1 MTTVLPPVAA
11 LELTY
16 RCNHACRFCSC
27 PWFAG
32 MIKPSAEMSVDEW
45 KRLIDEFAANGVRQF
60 SFTGGEALMKE
71 GCLDL
76 LDFASKRALVNLL
89 SNGRIVTDDVLRF
102 CAERGIRLSVSMPG
116 LKSFAENTDSDTPVE
131 HILGVFACARELG
144 CGTTV
149 GVAVTKL
156 NLPELYETISAA
168 LVAGA
173 DSLLLNR
180 FLPGGRGLS
189 HPELMLTAE
198 EVREVA
204 DVAEEVLSRAKR
216 YGHFGTE
223 MPACLIDVD
232 KYEYLEIS
240 TGCSAATEFF
250 TVGPN
255 GMIRACNHS
264 PVEILRWNEWERL
277 PECEEWMHFVR
288 HDYLPEMC
296 TDCARAAKCMGGCR
310 EAARVFLGSPSAP
323 DPLLANGVERETGFS

>member
-1 MTTVLPPVAA
+1 
-11 LELTY
+11 
-16 RCNHACRFCSC
+16 
-27 PWFAG
+27 

-45 KRLIDEFAANGVRQF
+45 KRLVDEFAANGVRQF

-76 LDFASKRALVNLL
+76 VDFASKRALVNLL

-131 HILGVFACARELG
+131 HILGVFARARELG

-232 KYEYLEIS
+232 KYEHLEIS
-240 TGCSAATEFF
+240 TGCSAATDFF

-255 GMIRACNHS
+255 GMLRVCNHS
-264 PVEILRWNEWERL
+264 PVELVKWNEWEKL
-277 PECEEWMHFVR
+277 PECEEWMHYVR
-288 HDYLPEMC
+288 HDYLPKMC
-296 TDCARAAKCMGGCR
+296 DGCDKAAKCLGGCATR
-310 EAARVFLGSPSAP
+310 PRSALAVAERPRACSVARQPP
-323 DPLLANGVERETGFS
+323 PTR

>member
-32 MIKPSAEMSVDEW
+32 MIKLSAEMSVDEW

-76 LDFASKRALVNLL
+76 VDFASKRALVNLL

-131 HILGVFACARELG
+131 HILGVFARARELG

-189 HPELMLTAE
+189 HPELMLTA
-198 EVREVA
+198 V
-204 DVAEEVLSRAKR
+204 
-216 YGHFGTE
+216 TE
-223 MPACLIDVD
+223 NA
-232 KYEYLEIS
+232 YFS
-240 TGCSAATEFF
+240 TLK
-250 TVGPN
+250 
-255 GMIRACNHS
+255 
-264 PVEILRWNEWERL
+264 ILL
-277 PECEEWMHFVR
+277 
-288 HDYLPEMC
+288 
-296 TDCARAAKCMGGCR
+296 
-310 EAARVFLGSPSAP
+310 
-323 DPLLANGVERETGFS
+323 

>member
-1 MTTVLPPVAA
+1 M
-11 LELTY
+11 
-16 RCNHACRFCSC
+16 
-27 PWFAG
+27 FA
-32 MIKPSAEMSVDEW
+32 
-45 KRLIDEFAANGVRQF
+45 R
-60 SFTGGEALMKE
+60 
-71 GCLDL
+71 
-76 LDFASKRALVNLL
+76 
-89 SNGRIVTDDVLRF
+89 
-102 CAERGIRLSVSMPG
+102 
-116 LKSFAENTDSDTPVE
+116 
-131 HILGVFACARELG
+131 ARELG

-223 MPACLIDVD
+223 LPECLIDTE
-232 KYEYLEIS
+232 KYKFLQIS
-240 TGCSAATEFF
+240 TGCSAATDFF

-255 GMIRACNHS
+255 GMIRACNHR
-264 PVEILRWNEWERL
+264 PVELVKWDEWERL
-277 PECEEWMHFVR
+277 PECEEWMHYVR
-288 HDYLPEMC
+288 HDYLPKMC
-296 TDCARAAKCMGGCR
+296 DGCDKAAKCLGGCR
-310 EAARVFLGSPSAP
+310 EAARVFGGSPTAP
-323 DPLLANGVERETGFS
+323 DPVLEGM

>member
-1 MTTVLPPVAA
+1 VTTVLPSVAA

-32 MIKPSAEMSVDEW
+32 MLKPGDEMSVDEW

-76 LDFASKRALVNLL
+76 VDFASKKANVNLL
-89 SNGRIVTDDVLRF
+89 SNGRLVTDDVLRF

-131 HILGVFACARELG
+131 HVLDVFARARELG

-189 HPELMLTAE
+189 HPELMLSAE
-198 EVREVA
+198 EVREAA
-204 DVAEEVLSRAKR
+204 DIAEEVLSRAKR

-223 MPACLIDVD
+223 MPACLIDVE
-232 KYEYLEIS
+232 KYEYIEIS
-240 TGCSAATEFF
+240 TGCSAAMEFF

-296 TDCARAAKCMGGCR
+296 AGCARSAKCLGGCR
-310 EAARVFLGSPSAP
+310 EAARVFSGSPCAP
-323 DPLLANGVERETGFS
+323 DPLFDKAT

>member
-76 LDFASKRALVNLL
+76 VDFASKRALVNLL
-89 SNGRIVTDDVLRF
+89 SNGRLVTDDVLRF

-131 HILGVFACARELG
+131 HILGVFARARELG

-168 LVAGA
+168 L
-173 DSLLLNR
+173 
-180 FLPGGRGLS
+180 
-189 HPELMLTAE
+189 
-198 EVREVA
+198 
-204 DVAEEVLSRAKR
+204 EEVLSRAKR

-264 PVEILRWNEWERL
+264 PVEILRWDEWERL
-277 PECEEWMHFVR
+277 PECEEWMHFIR

-296 TDCARAAKCMGGCR
+296 AGCARAAKCMGGCR

>member
-1 MTTVLPPVAA
+1 
-11 LELTY
+11 
-16 RCNHACRFCSC
+16 
-27 PWFAG
+27 
-32 MIKPSAEMSVDEW
+32 
-45 KRLIDEFAANGVRQF
+45 
-60 SFTGGEALMKE
+60 
-71 GCLDL
+71 
-76 LDFASKRALVNLL
+76 
-89 SNGRIVTDDVLRF
+89 
-102 CAERGIRLSVSMPG
+102 MPG

-131 HILGVFACARELG
+131 HILGVFARARELG

-223 MPACLIDVD
+223 LPECMIDTE
-232 KYEYLEIS
+232 KYKFLQVS

-264 PVEILRWNEWERL
+264 PVEILRWDEWERL
-277 PECEEWMHFVR
+277 PECEEWMHFIR

-296 TDCARAAKCMGGCR
+296 AGCARAAKCMGGCR

>member
-76 LDFASKRALVNLL
+76 VDFASKRALVNLL

-131 HILGVFACARELG
+131 HILGVFARARELG

-204 DVAEEVLSRAKR
+204 DVAEEVLSRAK
-216 YGHFGTE
+216 
-223 MPACLIDVD
+223 
-232 KYEYLEIS
+232 
-240 TGCSAATEFF
+240 F

-323 DPLLANGVERETGFS
+323 DPLLANGSISRHN